1 MIYVGIDVAKRTH
14 YACISSDKHGII
26 TQPFPFEN
34 DESGFS
40 KLRNSFKK
48 YRKNDIIVGI
58 EATGVYGENLIA
70 HLSELGYK
78 IALINPIETGT
89 LRKRNVRKTK
99 TDKIDSRGICKY
111 LASEDYRL
119 LQPQELKMS
128 QLRGLCRFR
137 QNFKKSK
144 SRLKTQLV
152 QYLDVCFPEFHTLFS
167 TIHGKGTYAVLMEFP
182 SAQAV
187 SKANI
192 TKLANLLENASRGK
206 LKRERAEALKALAKH
221 SVASKNADKDFQIKQ
236 TIVQIQLIESQLAE
250 IEEQIT
256 KLYDEVDSVI
266 KTVPGIGAINGSM
279 ILSEIGDIKRFS
291 KPKHLIAFAGLDP
304 ATSQSGQWKAN
315 STRMS
320 KRGSPTL
327 RYALVNA
334 AWNVSL
340 NNDTFG
346 EYYNEKLAQK
356 GRHYIALGHVAGKL
370 TRVIH
375 AMLKNNMEFDL
386 P

>member
-14 YACISSDKHGII
+14 YACIASDKRGIV
-26 TQPFPFEN
+26 TQPFPFAN

-48 YRKNDIIVGI
+48 YRKSDVIIGL
-58 EATGVYGENLIA
+58 EATSVYGENLMA
-70 HLSELGYK
+70 FLADLDYK
-78 IALINPIETGT
+78 IALINPIETAGI
-89 LRKRNVRKTK
+89 RKGKIRKTK
-99 TDKIDSRGICKY
+99 TDKIDSRGICKF
-111 LASEDYRL
+111 LANEEYRL
-119 LQPQELKMS
+119 LQPQELDLLK
-128 QLRGLCRFR
+128 LRGLCRFR

-144 SRLKTQLV
+144 SRLKTQLT
-152 QYLDVCFPEFHTLFS
+152 QYLDVCFPEFHTVFS
-167 TIHGKGTYAVLMEFP
+167 TVHGKGAYAVLMEFP
-182 SAQAV
+182 SARAV

-192 TKLANLLENASRGK
+192 VKLSNLLHNASRGK
-206 LKRERAEALKALAKH
+206 LGRDKADVLKDLAKC
-221 SVASKNADKDFQIKQ
+221 SIASKNCDKDFQIKQ
-236 TIVQIQLIESQLAE
+236 TIVQIRLIESQLSE
-250 IEEQIT
+250 IEDRIHT
-256 KLYDEVDSVI
+256 LYDELDSVI

-291 KPKHLIAFAGLDP
+291 KPGQLIAFAGLDP
-304 ATSQSGQWKAN
+304 ATSQSGEWQAK

-340 NNDTFG
+340 NNDTFND
-346 EYYNEKLAQK
+346 YYNEKLAQK
-356 GRHYIALGHVAGKL
+356 GRHYAALGHVAGKL

-375 AMLKNNMEFDL
+375 AMLKNNMAFNL